1 MSTQEK
7 KTIGILGGMGPLATA
22 DLFQKIVLLTKADT
36 DREHIRVYIDSNA
49 NIPDRT
55 AAILS
60 GGEDPVPE
68 MSSALRHLEA
78 CGADCIIMP
87 CNTAHYFLPRLQ
99 AMTEIPFLSI
109 LTAAAEA
116 CKAQFPGKTVGIL
129 ATRGTLAADLYQ
141 KALAQA
147 GVPYLIPDAPAQDA
161 LMRVIYD
168 GVKAGKGPDSY
179 RADFLTVLEQMSA
192 GGAEVFLLGCTELP
206 LAAESLKI
214 TLPTVDPTAELAKAA
229 IRFCG
234 YGVRGE

>member
-68 MSSALRHLEA
+68 MASALRHLEA

-129 ATRGTLAADLYQ
+129 ATRGTLAANLYQ
-141 KALAQA
+141 EALAQA
-147 GVPYLIPDAPAQDA
+147 GVPYLVPDAPAQDA